1 MRFGANHIGETLGSP
16 TGGVRT
22 GTIYEG
28 RLKLLL
34 DLDLEKAVDWS
45 GASFHVN
52 AYQIH
57 GRGLSA
63 SNLRNNLLTVS
74 NIEAERTTRLFDLWL
89 QQKLLDDLVSVRAGQ
104 IAADDEFF
112 TSLYASTLINS
123 TFGWPAILAAD
134 LPSGGPAYPL
144 ATPGVRVALVP
155 NGPLSFAAAVF
166 NGDPA
171 GPGPDNPQLR
181 DASGT
186 SFRIDDGAFT
196 IGEAA
201 YALNQEREAAG
212 LPGTYKLGAWY
223 HTGGFAD
230 QRFDT
235 RGLSLAN
242 PASSGVPK
250 SHHGDY
256 GLYAILDQM
265 VWRQPDTTNEG
276 LGVFL
281 RLAGTPSDRNQIDF
295 YADSGLAYA
304 GLLPGREADVLA
316 LGFAYAQIGDST
328 RGLDADMRSFTGV
341 NRPIGDSEIALEV
354 TYKAQA
360 TPWWTL
366 QPDLQWI
373 RHPGGH
379 SPDPTDPTGTRA
391 IRNAAVIGLRTS
403 IAF

>member
-1 MRFGANHIGETLGSP
+1 M
-16 TGGVRT
+16 
-22 GTIYEG
+22 
-28 RLKLLL
+28 
-34 DLDLEKAVDWS
+34 
-45 GASFHVN
+45 
-52 AYQIH
+52 
-57 GRGLSA
+57 
-63 SNLRNNLLTVS
+63 
-74 NIEAERTTRLFDLWL
+74 
-89 QQKLLDDLVSVRAGQ
+89 RAGQ
-104 IAADDEFF
+104 IAADDEFA

-144 ATPGVRVALVP
+144 ATPGVRAALAP
-155 NGPLSFAAAVF
+155 NGPLTFAAAIF

-171 GPGPDNPQLR
+171 GPGPGNPQLR

-186 SFRIDDGAFT
+186 SFRIDDGVFT

-201 YALNQEREAAG
+201 YALNQEKDAPG

-223 HTGGFAD
+223 HTGRFTD

-235 RGLSLAN
+235 TALSLAN

-250 SHHGDY
+250 SHRGDY
-256 GLYAILDQM
+256 GLYAVLDQM
-265 VWRQPDTTNEG
+265 IWREPDSTSEG

-281 RLAGTPSDRNQIDF
+281 WLAGTPSSRNQIAF
-295 YADSGLAYA
+295 YADSGLAYT
-304 GLLPGREADVLA
+304 GLLPGREADVLVV
-316 LGFAYAQIGDST
+316 GFAYAQVSQVA
-328 RGLDADMRSFTGV
+328 RALDADMRSFTGV
-341 NRPIGDSEIALEV
+341 NSPIGDSEIALEL

-373 RHPGGH
+373 RHPGSH

-391 IRNAAVIGLRTS
+391 IRNAAVIDLRTT